1 MLLDK
6 FVYVV
11 VRSMNDECMLNGYTG
26 RRQHAF
32 IGRTT
37 LFHKQIHTTL
47 YHIQSGKHL
56 KGRRGSRF
64 RFLKITMGVNGRWS
78 TDRAITDYCS
88 DNICMQ
94 STTSHSLPYE
104 VNEEGTNCK
113 QLLLICKID
122 TTKTETIYKYIVIH
136 LTYNNQNKNKNHM
149 VITSELH
156 TQEEKVWRLNYIQM
170 QTNY

>member
-47 YHIQSGKHL
+47 YQIQSDKHL

-64 RFLKITMGVNGRWS
+64 HFLKSTMGVNGR
-78 TDRAITDYCS
+78 
-88 DNICMQ
+88 
-94 STTSHSLPYE
+94 
-104 VNEEGTNCK
+104 
-113 QLLLICKID
+113 
-122 TTKTETIYKYIVIH
+122 
-136 LTYNNQNKNKNHM
+136 
-149 VITSELH
+149 
-156 TQEEKVWRLNYIQM
+156 
-170 QTNY
+170 